1 VVDVDS
7 PGSDV
12 KTGEN
17 DGDDRTNSEFTHL
30 GPVTIDDFDRPD
42 LVLPFDFGS
51 PSQWERDFSS
61 NSQAGT
67 HSLTNIPTAGL
78 GATAD
83 LILRIHVD
91 NPSTMS
97 CTARVDT
104 SMPFEFFLVIDNG
117 NQLNTYHKVQQGRVT
132 ILIGIVPGDHT
143 VVFRVKNNE
152 FNPGVERVVS
162 GFGTGRVWLDE
173 CEVRSTGGLVTE
185 KGELK
190 VQDELSEEILS
201 DTATVTTDAS
211 SPKED
216 GSTFTTKLDPTP
228 EKNDLLDPTVT
239 FTNSTTSVDILDG
252 EVTADLPTMTAICEC
267 HLQVYR
273 YACFFVF

>member
-1 VVDVDS
+1 MVDVDS

-17 DGDDRTNSEFTHL
+17 DGGDRTNSEFTHL

-67 HSLTNIPTAGL
+67 HSLTNILTAGL

-104 SMPFEFFLVIDNG
+104 SMPFELFIVMVNG
-117 NQLNTYHKVQQGRVT
+117 VQRNMYHQMQEGWVT
-132 ILIGIVPGDHT
+132 ISTSIGLGDHT
-143 VVFRVKNNE
+143 VVFRVMNAE
-152 FNPGVERVVS
+152 FNHGMERGVS
-162 GFGTGRVWLDE
+162 GFGTGRVWLDD
-173 CEVRSTGGLVTE
+173 CAVSSYMGLVTE
-185 KGELK
+185 KGEPSRK
-190 VQDELSEEILS
+190 K
-201 DTATVTTDAS
+201 
-211 SPKED
+211 PND
-216 GSTFTTKLDPTP
+216 GSTLAT
-228 EKNDLLDPTVT
+228 
-239 FTNSTTSVDILDG
+239 
-252 EVTADLPTMTAICEC
+252 
-267 HLQVYR
+267 
-273 YACFFVF
+273 